1 MYSFCLFDLE
11 TGSHTNGSAP
21 QGSFA
26 HLLNDRVVIMS
37 YEQSLSYLHNRQNP
51 LLKSCS
57 VHMCLMILLIGS
69 VPVIHKLKNFSLLHS
84 VFSLTSRTEH
94 QEVNFTLGGLL

>member
-69 VPVIHKLKNFSLLHS
+69 VTVIHKLKNFSLANVSERLIYIYYRWTICKNLS
-84 VFSLTSRTEH
+84 C
-94 QEVNFTLGGLL
+94 

>member
-21 QGSFA
+21 HSSFA

-37 YEQSLSYLHNRQNP
+37 YEQSPSYLHNRQNP

-69 VPVIHKLKNFSLLHS
+69 VPVIHKLKNFSLANVSERLIYITDGQY
-84 VFSLTSRTEH
+84 VRI
-94 QEVNFTLGGLL
+94 